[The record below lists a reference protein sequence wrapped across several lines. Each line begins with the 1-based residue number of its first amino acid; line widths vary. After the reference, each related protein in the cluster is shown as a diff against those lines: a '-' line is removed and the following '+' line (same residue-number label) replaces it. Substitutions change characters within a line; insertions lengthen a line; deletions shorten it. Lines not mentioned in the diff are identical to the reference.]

1 MDKVKQWNP
10 FPLIC
15 LSILL
20 KKIIEKCEKIIEK
33 CRTPSLEIIIIRG
46 LTSANFIK

>member
-15 LSILL
+15 LNILL
-20 KKIIEKCEKIIEK
+20 KKIIEKCKKIIE
-33 CRTPSLEIIIIRG
+33 IRQDKR
-46 LTSANFIK
+46 LR